1 MIVVN
6 LDVMLAKRK
15 MTLSE
20 LADEVGI
27 TLSNMSILKTGKVRA
42 VRISTLDTICR
53 VLDCNVGDILD
64 YQPDES
70 VQETSYRLEI
80 IISPRPLQESDR
92 PCR

>member
-6 LDVMLAKRK
+6 LDVMLAKRN

-42 VRISTLDTICR
+42 IRVSTLDTICR
-53 VLDCNVGDILD
+53 VLDCSVGDILE
-64 YQPDES
+64 YRPDAS
-70 VQETSYRLEI
+70 QRA
-80 IISPRPLQESDR
+80 
-92 PCR
+92 

>member
-20 LADEVGI
+20 LAYEVGI

-42 VRISTLDTICR
+42 IRVSTLDTICR
-53 VLDCNVGDILD
+53 VLDCSVGDILE
-64 YQPDES
+64 YRPDG
-70 VQETSYRLEI
+70 Q
-80 IISPRPLQESDR
+80 
-92 PCR
+92 